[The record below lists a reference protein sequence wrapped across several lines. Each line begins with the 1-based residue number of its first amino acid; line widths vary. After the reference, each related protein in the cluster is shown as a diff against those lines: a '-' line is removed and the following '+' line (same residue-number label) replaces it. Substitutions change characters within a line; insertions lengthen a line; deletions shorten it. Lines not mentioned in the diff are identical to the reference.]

1 MIHSNMPHVS
11 KIKLNDKSQKALIKN
26 LELILTKINKSENM
40 KYFLEALLTPTEKLM
55 LAKRIAIVVLLKE
68 GFSESDIA
76 NALHVTRETVSR
88 MQYFFEARGQGYE
101 IALKV
106 LEKEKV
112 IKEFRKVLLTLVKY
126 SLRAAGGYVKPNIV

>member
-1 MIHSNMPHVS
+1 MPHVS